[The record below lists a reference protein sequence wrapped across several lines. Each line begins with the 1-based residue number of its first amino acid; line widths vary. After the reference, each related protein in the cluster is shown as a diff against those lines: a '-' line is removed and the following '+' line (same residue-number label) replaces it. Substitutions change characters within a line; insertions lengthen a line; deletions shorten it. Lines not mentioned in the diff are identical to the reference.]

1 METSEW
7 VSGLTPNDHFLRR
20 HFTNEMHEPCPRCN
34 LHVHLWNSTL
44 TSRGYFAWQMSPQE
58 RNSIATARV
67 NAVKAFA
74 RDVSFQCLEKT
85 TWKVCRIK
93 AASTAAKKACRSRSP
108 SRRTVQI
115 QTSRATARQGQP
127 RPKCTQRS
135 RLRLSAVTW

>member
-20 HFTNEMHEPCPRCN
+20 HFTNDMHEPCPRCD

-74 RDVSFQCLEKT
+74 RDVHSD
-85 TWKVCRIK
+85 
-93 AASTAAKKACRSRSP
+93 ASRKRHGRSAG
-108 SRRTVQI
+108 SRRQ
-115 QTSRATARQGQP
+115 AR
-127 RPKCTQRS
+127 RPKRHAEAGAQAAERC
-135 RLRLSAVTW
+135 